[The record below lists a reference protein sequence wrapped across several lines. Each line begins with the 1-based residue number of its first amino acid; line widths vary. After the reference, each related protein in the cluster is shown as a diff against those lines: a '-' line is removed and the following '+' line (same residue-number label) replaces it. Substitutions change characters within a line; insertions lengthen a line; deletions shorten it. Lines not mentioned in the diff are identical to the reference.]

1 MRACHFYLILKRP
14 QSKYFRNSHR
24 VCGFLCNRAHIVVF
38 RLQKL
43 IRVYGSALKDFLNLM
58 DPNDLDLCVQKEIPL
73 VDVLLDQSLLLNANP
88 QFVSAIAKGAYCAVE
103 DQLAH

>member
-1 MRACHFYLILKRP
+1 
-14 QSKYFRNSHR
+14 
-24 VCGFLCNRAHIVVF
+24 
-38 RLQKL
+38 
-43 IRVYGSALKDFLNLM
+43 M